1 MCSTVKCIW
10 HWKWKSDPYESDEYM
25 KVYEKVEKA
34 MKENPK
40 AFPKMS
46 PGIHHGRG
54 VGFRLVEGNEEQLR
68 NLVAIWAPVEEWK
81 LEVYFEGD
89 ELSAAGR
96 KWHPERF

>member
-1 MCSTVKCIW
+1 MKCIW
-10 HWKWKSDPYESDEYM
+10 YWKWKTEGPEYM
-25 KVYEKVEKA
+25 KVYEKVLKA
-34 MKENPK
+34 MKEFPE

-54 VGFRLVEGNEEQLR
+54 VGFRLVEGTYEQLM

-89 ELSAAGR
+89 DLSKAYNRWGS
-96 KWHPERF
+96 FT